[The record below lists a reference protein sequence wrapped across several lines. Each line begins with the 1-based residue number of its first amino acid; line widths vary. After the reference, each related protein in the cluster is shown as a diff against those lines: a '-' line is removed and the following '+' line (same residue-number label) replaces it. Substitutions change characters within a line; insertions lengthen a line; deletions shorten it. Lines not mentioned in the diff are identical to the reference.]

1 MVQTTILE
9 NFFTLTAMLMTIF
22 LIYDALS
29 IECSCRSFGE
39 AFTPVFRVYTIKE
52 GSVFFFED
60 NNSSLLRE
68 VTHCF
73 LTDMAC
79 YFITLSFT
87 TSLG

>member
-9 NFFTLTAMLMTIF
+9 NFFTLTAMVMNIF

-29 IECSCRSFGE
+29 IEYSFRSFGE
-39 AFTPVFRVYTIKE
+39 ASTPVFRVYAIKE

-60 NNSSLLRE
+60 NNSSHIRE

-79 YFITLSFT
+79 YFVKLSFT
-87 TSLG
+87 SLG